1 MFNQFKRELDN
12 DRPLH
17 GVVDFQEQASVTHGV
32 E

>member
-12 DRPLH
+12 EWPVHD
-17 GVVDFQEQASVTHGV
+17 VDFQEQANDTCGA